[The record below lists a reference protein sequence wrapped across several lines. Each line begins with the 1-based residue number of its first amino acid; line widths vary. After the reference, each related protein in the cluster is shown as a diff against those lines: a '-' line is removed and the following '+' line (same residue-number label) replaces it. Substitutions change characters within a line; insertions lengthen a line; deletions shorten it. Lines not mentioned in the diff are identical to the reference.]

1 MADDSSQWDMQRL
14 VSPSPIVNSEM
25 SLVQELLF
33 NVRLQFLYLIPIGR
47 YIFF

>member
-1 MADDSSQWDMQRL
+1 MADDSSQWDIQCL
-14 VSPSPIVNSEM
+14 VSPSPTVDSEM
-25 SLVQELLF
+25 SLVLESLF